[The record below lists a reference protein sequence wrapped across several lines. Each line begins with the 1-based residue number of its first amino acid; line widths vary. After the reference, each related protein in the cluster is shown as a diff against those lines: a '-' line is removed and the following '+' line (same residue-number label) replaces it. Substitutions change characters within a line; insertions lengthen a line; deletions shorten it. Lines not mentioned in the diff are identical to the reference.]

1 MTGVL
6 FDMPAPAPR
15 KRHHAAPVA
24 WPDWPFGELAPA
36 SYDLIHIDPPNAYEM
51 WGEGGYGK
59 APQAHYPCIDLDD
72 LKRFPVGKLAK
83 RDCVLLLWCWWPFAA
98 IGAHVEMFRAWGFE
112 GKTGFP
118 WLKRTKHGKV
128 HFGPGYILRECT
140 EMVFVATR
148 GKPAWDDSFCA
159 KTRGVIDAEAR
170 EHSRK
175 PDDVYAIAEGF
186 MPHARRIDLFGREQ
200 RPGWDSW
207 GNETT
212 KFGGG
217 STVAGPAPIPAPDAP
232 AAGLDSLDSAAGV
245 VDQNDISRRSATV
258 TAAADPGPDADAPCG
273 ESQGDKAPS
282 PAAGRSTGA
291 APARAARLAA
301 VDETPPSDDDLLE
314 IPAWLRRDPVTNQI
328 LGAAG

>member
-15 KRHHAAPVA
+15 KRHHAAPVV
-24 WPDWPFGELAPA
+24 WPDWPFGDLAPA

-51 WGEGGYGK
+51 WGAGGYGK
-59 APQAHYPCIDLDD
+59 APQAHYDCVDLDD
-72 LKRFPVGKLAK
+72 LKRLPVGKLAR

-98 IGAHVEMFRAWGFE
+98 IGAHVEMFRAWDFE

-186 MPHARRIDLFGREQ
+186 MPHARRVDLFGRAQ
-200 RPGWDSW
+200 RPGWDVW

-217 STVAGPAPIPAPDAP
+217 STVAGPAPIAAP
-232 AAGLDSLDSAAGV
+232 AAPAVGVGSLAPAAGV
-245 VDQNDISRRSATV
+245 VDAS
-258 TAAADPGPDADAPCG
+258 
-273 ESQGDKAPS
+273 
-282 PAAGRSTGA
+282 
-291 APARAARLAA
+291 ARAS
-301 VDETPPSDDDLLE
+301 EDDLLE
-314 IPAWLRRDPVTNQI
+314 IPAWLRRDPVTNRI
-328 LGAAG
+328 LGAAR